1 MGECTVLCV
10 ATAQKNEKKHV
21 SRNRA
26 EPLIQLV
33 TVASPGPTPASN
45 VYWGSTHWTAT
56 RPKKTPQKARVRRSA
71 RYLSMGVPVENSTG
85 LLAHRGGGGKARAR
99 FCQAI
104 PEQARRV
111 SGADR
116 EKRHC
121 SDLLR
126 PIFHADGH
134 TTAP

>member
-33 TVASPGPTPASN
+33 TVASPGPTPASK

-71 RYLSMGVPVENSTG
+71 RYLSMGVPVENSTWLFSASWARWESASPVLSAIVGG
-85 LLAHRGGGGKARAR
+85 LPTR
-99 FCQAI
+99 F
-104 PEQARRV
+104 
-111 SGADR
+111 
-116 EKRHC
+116 
-121 SDLLR
+121 
-126 PIFHADGH
+126 
-134 TTAP
+134 